1 MKLYYTPGAC
11 SFAPHI
17 ALYESGLPFEIS
29 KVNLGEK
36 KTAEGGDYLAVNPKG
51 PVPALETPGGVL
63 TEVGVILQYI
73 ADHAQRRDLGAG
85 EGALAQYRYREMLNF
100 IATEMHKGF
109 SQYFNKEMTP
119 EARKVAEMKTT
130 RALNYLNDKLS
141 KQAFLLGERYSV
153 ADSYFFTILTW
164 APAVKIDLSAWP
176 AIQAYQARVGERPAV
191 KQAQAAEKAA

>member
-1 MKLYYTPGAC
+1 
-11 SFAPHI
+11 
-17 ALYESGLPFEIS
+17 
-29 KVNLGEK
+29 
-36 KTAEGGDYLAVNPKG
+36 
-51 PVPALETPGGVL
+51 
-63 TEVGVILQYI
+63 
-73 ADHAQRRDLGAG
+73 
-85 EGALAQYRYREMLNF
+85 
-100 IATEMHKGF
+100 ATEMHKGF